1 MCLRRKSL
9 CKLNV
14 HNLPVAGFTR
24 LKTAHRIFHC
34 NKQNMNEYWNAQ
46 SIIQDLQLTFFP
58 FRYRTL
64 PSIRSILRD
73 LLAGRTDNHTK
84 LRIWAVCARRDR
96 ATFLCVLFEIV
107 FSTGSCVCY
116 NIFRTPKQNFKCPT
130 GTKPRFFPVPFQKA
144 LFRWRYVASSSFCVA
159 TNIIYVTTLPI
170 YNTDKYP
177 TYFTSGEFI
186 YNTHP
191 VWTALNKRCSDS
203 SLIARL
209 SSKNI
214 FHSCFDVICY

>member
-1 MCLRRKSL
+1 M
-9 CKLNV
+9 

-34 NKQNMNEYWNAQ
+34 NKQNMNEYWNAP

-73 LLAGRTDNHTK
+73 LLAERTDNHTK

-116 NIFRTPKQNFKCPT
+116 NIFRTPMQNFKCPT
-130 GTKPRFFPVPFQKA
+130 GTKPRFFSCSV
-144 LFRWRYVASSSFCVA
+144 SESSFSLTICSFIILLCSNEYNLCHYI
-159 TNIIYVTTLPI
+159 TNL
-170 YNTDKYP
+170 
-177 TYFTSGEFI
+177 
-186 YNTHP
+186 
-191 VWTALNKRCSDS
+191 
-203 SLIARL
+203 
-209 SSKNI
+209 
-214 FHSCFDVICY
+214 

>member
-1 MCLRRKSL
+1 M
-9 CKLNV
+9 

-84 LRIWAVCARRDR
+84 LRSERYAHA
-96 ATFLCVLFEIV
+96 EIV
-107 FSTGSCVCY
+107 RHSFAYCSRSYSPLALVFVT
-116 NIFRTPKQNFKCPT
+116 IFLELLSKILSALPEQSLD
-130 GTKPRFFPVPFQKA
+130 FF
-144 LFRWRYVASSSFCVA
+144 LFRFRKLFFV
-159 TNIIYVTTLPI
+159 
-170 YNTDKYP
+170 D
-177 TYFTSGEFI
+177 
-186 YNTHP
+186 
-191 VWTALNKRCSDS
+191 DM
-203 SLIARL
+203 
-209 SSKNI
+209 
-214 FHSCFDVICY
+214 